1 MKTNL
6 ISTNISTTELT
17 FKPGQSPVYFEIN
30 AINYSDRFASFQVEV
45 LAAGTDENLA
55 QNWYILSPEICTKK
69 PPGDSTQFVV
79 KIIDSPLPGFV
90 GQMNLTVRVFSIE
103 LQEETRQLLRL
114 TVLEGTGGVALKL
127 TLPVQ
132 EFQAYPLQQ
141 IKIPV
146 QVYNP
151 SSQPANAVLKLTGIN
166 PTWLMEEQQVI
177 HIPSNIRVDAVF
189 LCQIP
194 DITQTKS
201 QIQPFTITATLT
213 NGLSRQITGN
223 LLILP
228 QGIVEFR
235 CFPKE
240 RYIPIRRRFF
250 WSSDPVNFQIEIEN
264 CSNVSQIFQLKIK
277 CSDKIKY
284 EFKTASP
291 PLLIQ
296 DKKKSIEPVN
306 PDVEINDFD
315 PTIDLEIGETNQI
328 LLVTKVKRHWLGRMR
343 EFLIEVTTI
352 QTQDLS
358 SVSDSRLSGT
368 SPPSQT
374 LKLKVLPFIPL
385 GLILTGSV
393 LLLGLLWWFSA
404 LNPYHPFL
412 GHKKPV
418 NSVQFDGLASTIMSG
433 SNDQTIAEWK
443 VSHFLNNF
451 HNRFIGKIGN
461 AKKAVRVLR
470 YRPVDNNIIAVGL
483 ENGEIQLWGLT
494 EETGLID
501 TFSIDKD
508 DRVFALEFSQDS
520 QTLFSGHGSG
530 LVLQWDASLQ
540 RDQIAKGSDRLLKK
554 KQFDFAVYD
563 LSFVGKGNR
572 YLAVVGRYNQF
583 LIWNLDQ
590 NKTFKVPYP
599 TGGQEDYILSVDVAE
614 ISPYLLATGDNQGN
628 ITIWNM
634 KNCLDS
640 SGECEVIDRWQ
651 GSKIGEAIRSVSLS
665 DNGCYLAS
673 GGDDGKV
680 MLWALTS
687 EGKRPVEMP
696 NGSSLQANL
705 KIKQEVSHSYR
716 QKKINSV
723 DIKIVGENILIASGA
738 DDNQVRISQA
748 ERIFNLGCDFRSNL
762 EME

>member
-6 ISTNISTTELT
+6 ITTDISTTELT
-17 FKPGQSPVYFEIN
+17 FKPGESAVSFEIN

-55 QNWYILSPEICTKK
+55 PNWYILSPEICTKK
-69 PPGDSTQFVV
+69 PPGDSTQFLV

-114 TVLEGTGGVALKL
+114 NILEGSGGVGLKL

-166 PTWLMEEQQVI
+166 PTWLIEEQQLI
-177 HIPSNIRVDAVF
+177 QIPSRFRVDAVF
-189 LCQIP
+189 WCQIP
-194 DITQTKS
+194 DIIQTKS
-201 QIQPFTITATLT
+201 QVQPFTITATIT

-235 CFPKE
+235 CFPQE
-240 RYIPIRRRFF
+240 RRIPNRRRFF
-250 WSSDPVNFQIEIEN
+250 WRSDPVIFHIEIKN
-264 CSNVSQIFQLKIK
+264 YSNISQIFQLQIN

-284 EFKTASP
+284 ELKSDLS
-291 PLLIQ
+291 LLIQ

-306 PDVEINDFD
+306 HDVEINDFD

-328 LLVTKVKRHWLGRMR
+328 LLFTKVKRHWLGRMR

-352 QTQDLS
+352 QTQNLS

-368 SPPSQT
+368 SPPSQI
-374 LKLKVLPFIPL
+374 LKLKVLPFIPRW
-385 GLILTGSV
+385 LILTGSV
-393 LLLGLLWWFSA
+393 VLLGLLWWFSA
-404 LNPYHPFL
+404 LNPYHPSL

-443 VSHFLNNF
+443 VTNF
-451 HNRFIGKIGN
+451 FNDLHNQFIGKIGN
-461 AKKAVRVLR
+461 TKKAVRVLR
-470 YRPVDNNIIAVGL
+470 YRPVDNNMIAAGL

-501 TFSIDKD
+501 TFSINKD

-540 RDQIAKGSDRLLKK
+540 RDQIAKGSDRLSKK

-563 LSFVGKGNR
+563 LSFVGKDNR
-572 YLAVVGRYNQF
+572 HLAVVGRYNQF

-590 NKTFKVPYP
+590 NKTLKVPYP
-599 TGGQEDYILSVDVAE
+599 TGGQDDYILSVDVAE
-614 ISPYLLATGDNQGN
+614 IAPNILATGDNQGN

-651 GSKIGEAIRSVSLS
+651 GSKMGEAVRSVSFS

-687 EGKRPVEMP
+687 EGKRPLTMP
-696 NGSSLQANL
+696 DGSSIENNL
-705 KIKQEVSHSYR
+705 GIKQEVSHSYL

-723 DIKIVGENILIASGA
+723 DVKIVDKNILIASGG
-738 DDNQVRISQA
+738 DDNQVRIAQTK
-748 ERIFNLGCDFRSNL
+748 RIFNLGCDFRNNL
-762 EME
+762 EIE

>member
-6 ISTNISTTELT
+6 ITTDISTTELT
-17 FKPGQSPVYFEIN
+17 FKPGQSAVSFEIN

-55 QNWYILSPEICTKK
+55 PNWYILSPEICTKK
-69 PPGDSTQFVV
+69 PPGDSTQFLV
-79 KIIDSPLPGFV
+79 KIIDTPLPGFV

-114 TVLEGTGGVALKL
+114 NILEGSGGVGLQL

-166 PTWLMEEQQVI
+166 PTWLIEEQQVI
-177 HIPSNIRVDAVF
+177 QIPSRFRVDAVF
-189 LCQIP
+189 WCQIP
-194 DITQTKS
+194 DIIQTKS
-201 QIQPFTITATLT
+201 QVQPFTIAATIT
-213 NGLSRQITGN
+213 NGLSRQITGS

-228 QGIVEFR
+228 QGIVEFK
-235 CFPKE
+235 CFPQE
-240 RYIPIRRRFF
+240 CRIPSRRRFF
-250 WSSDPVNFQIEIEN
+250 WRSDPVIFHIEIKN
-264 CSNVSQIFQLKIK
+264 CSNISQMFQLKIN

-284 EFKTASP
+284 ELKTDLS
-291 PLLIQ
+291 LFIQ

-306 PDVEINDFD
+306 HDVEINDFD

-328 LLVTKVKRHWLGRMR
+328 LLVTKIKRHWLGRMR

-352 QTQDLS
+352 QTQNLS

-368 SPPSQT
+368 SPPNQT

-385 GLILTGSV
+385 GLILTGGV
-393 LLLGLLWWFSA
+393 LLLGLLWWFSG
-404 LNPYHPFL
+404 LNPHHPFL

-443 VSHFLNNF
+443 VTNF
-451 HNRFIGKIGN
+451 FNDLHNQFIGKIGN

-470 YRPVDNNIIAVGL
+470 YRPVDNNMIAAGL

-501 TFSIDKD
+501 TFSINKD

-530 LVLQWDASLQ
+530 LVVQWDASLQ
-540 RDQIAKGSDRLLKK
+540 RDQITKGSDRLLKK

-563 LSFVGKGNR
+563 LSFVGKDNR

-599 TGGQEDYILSVDVAE
+599 TGGQDDYILSVDVAE
-614 ISPYLLATGDNQGN
+614 IAPDILATGDNQGN

-651 GSKIGEAIRSVSLS
+651 GTKMGEAVRSVSFS

-687 EGKRPVEMP
+687 EGKRPLAMAD
-696 NGSSLQANL
+696 GSSLQTNL
-705 KIKQEVSHSYR
+705 GIKQEVSQSYR

-723 DIKIVGENILIASGA
+723 DLKIVGENILIASGS
-738 DDNQVRISQA
+738 DDNEVRIA
-748 ERIFNLGCDFRSNL
+748 KAKRIFNLGCDFRSNL

>member
-6 ISTNISTTELT
+6 ITTDISTTELT
-17 FKPGQSPVYFEIN
+17 FKPGESAVSFEIN

-45 LAAGTDENLA
+45 LAAGTDEDLA
-55 QNWYILSPEICTKK
+55 PNWYTLSPEICTKK
-69 PPGDSTQFVV
+69 PPGDSTQFLV
-79 KIIDSPLPGFV
+79 KIIDTPLPGFV

-103 LQEETRQLLRL
+103 LQEETRQLVRL
-114 TVLEGTGGVALKL
+114 NILEGTGGVGLKL

-141 IKIPV
+141 IKIPI

-151 SSQPANAVLKLTGIN
+151 SSQPANVLLKLTGIN
-166 PTWLMEEQQVI
+166 PTWLIEEQQVI
-177 HIPSNIRVDAVF
+177 QIPSHIRFDAIF
-189 LCQIP
+189 WCQIP
-194 DITQTKS
+194 DVTQTKS
-201 QIQPFTITATLT
+201 QVHPFTITATIT

-235 CFPKE
+235 CFPQE
-240 RYIPIRRRFF
+240 RRIPSRRRFF
-250 WSSDPVNFQIEIEN
+250 WRSDPVIFHIEIKNRSNILQMFQI
-264 CSNVSQIFQLKIK
+264 KIN

-284 EFKTASP
+284 ELKNDLP
-291 PLLIQ
+291 PLIQ
-296 DKKKSIEPVN
+296 DKKKSIEPLSYN
-306 PDVEINDFD
+306 VEMNDFD

-328 LLVTKVKRHWLGRMR
+328 LLITKVKRHWFGRIR
-343 EFLIEVTTI
+343 EFLIEVAIAPTEDLDSI
-352 QTQDLS
+352 SNRHLS
-358 SVSDSRLSGT
+358 SNSL
-368 SPPSQT
+368 PSQT
-374 LKLKVLPFIPL
+374 LKLKVLSFIPP
-385 GLILTGSV
+385 GLILTGGV
-393 LLLGLLWWFSA
+393 VLLGLLWWFSG

-418 NSVQFDGLASTIMSG
+418 NSVQFNGLASTIMSG
-433 SNDQTIAEWK
+433 SNDQTIGEWK
-443 VSHFLNNF
+443 ITNFLNNL
-451 HNRFIGKIGN
+451 HNQFIGKIGN
-461 AKKAVRVLR
+461 AKKAVRVLT
-470 YRPVDNNIIAVGL
+470 YRPIDNNIIAAGL

-494 EETGLID
+494 EEIGLID

-540 RDQIAKGSDRLLKK
+540 RDQIAKGSDRLFKK

-563 LSFVGKGNR
+563 LSFVGKSHR
-572 YLAVVGRYNQF
+572 HLAVVGRYNQF

-590 NKTFKVPYP
+590 NKTLKVPYP
-599 TGGQEDYILSVDVAE
+599 AGGQDDYILTVDVAK
-614 ISPYLLATGDNQGN
+614 IAPDILATGDNQGN
-628 ITIWNM
+628 ITIWNI

-651 GSKIGEAIRSVSLS
+651 GSKMGEAIRSVSFS
-665 DNGCYLAS
+665 ENGCYLAS

-680 MLWALTS
+680 ILWALTS
-687 EGKRPVEMP
+687 EGKRPLTMP
-696 NGSSLQANL
+696 NGSSIETNL
-705 KIKQEVSHSYR
+705 GIKQEVSQSYR

-723 DIKIVGENILIASGA
+723 DLKIVGENILIASGS
-738 DDNQVRISQA
+738 DDNQVRIA
-748 ERIFNLGCDFRSNL
+748 KAKRIFNLGCDFRSNL
-762 EME
+762 EIE